1 MVVSLTRS
9 GLQDAALP
17 ARYVADP
24 FDRLFLQ
31 EYPRL
36 VTIAAR
42 VLRDRAAAED
52 VAQEVFLQF
61 HRRHS
66 PDADYAPAWLH
77 AAAAHTALNK
87 LRGDRRRLEREIRMS
102 SGADLSEHPE
112 AVAEAAETQRL
123 VLKALTRLPERSALV
138 LAMRYSGLSYAE
150 IASAMR
156 TRVGNVG
163 TMLRRAEAALR
174 KEVN

>member
-1 MVVSLTRS
+1 MVVSFTRS

-36 VTIAAR
+36 VAIAAR
-42 VLRDRAAAED
+42 VLHDRAAAED
-52 VAQEVFLQF
+52 
-61 HRRHS
+61 
-66 PDADYAPAWLH
+66 
-77 AAAAHTALNK
+77 
-87 LRGDRRRLEREIRMS
+87 
-102 SGADLSEHPE
+102 
-112 AVAEAAETQRL
+112 VAEAAETQRL

-156 TRVGNVG
+156 TRVG
-163 TMLRRAEAALR
+163 
-174 KEVN
+174 